1 MKYAYFNPIDG
12 KVLQW
17 LDTDAQNY
25 NLPNAT
31 LLHACTEEEFALNDG
46 NSEMMV
52 KAGKVLPYVGLP
64 PALPSVEVLKTAA
77 LAEVR
82 ALRASLFPTLSGL
95 QSEALARGNTVDAVA
110 IAAVQLGCRNIT
122 QTNLAGCTT
131 KPQIDAAFLAA
142 WMAIV
147 AAAPIS
153 VRLAF
158 AELKK

>member
-1 MKYAYFNPIDG
+1 MKTRYSKITGAFYPFDIDYG
-12 KVLQW
+12 
-17 LDTDAQNY
+17 A
-25 NLPNAT
+25 NLPADT
-31 LLHACTEEEFALNDG
+31 IEVAQSDFDAAMARPSGYSFEFVA
-46 NSEMMV
+46 
-52 KAGKVLPYVGLP
+52 AVLAITPP
-64 PALPSVEVLKTAA
+64 PAPSMTDLKAAA

-82 ALRASLFPTLSGL
+82 ALRASLFPTLAGL
-95 QSEALARGNTVDAVA
+95 QSEALARGSTVDAVA

-122 QTNLAGCTT
+122 QTNLSACTT
-131 KPQIDAAFLAA
+131 KAQIDAAFLAA